1 MLNLFKKLKKLK
13 FLNFYKEESK
23 NYEALPET
31 TEFTDSIGEG
41 YWNYRIMQ
49 LEYKDEYGHEK
60 WYEMRE
66 VYYDEND
73 NIWAWSAGPKTF
85 SVESIEDIK
94 HLKEQVAL
102 AMIKPILAIKKN
114 KDGNEYIKELKRT
127 IYDIRRKK

>member
-13 FLNFYKEESK
+13 FLDSYKEESK

-31 TEFTDSIGEG
+31 KEFTDSIGEG

>member
-31 TEFTDSIGEG
+31 KEFTDSIGEG

>member
-23 NYEALPET
+23 NYEALPEIK
-31 TEFTDSIGEG
+31 EFIDSIGEG

-73 NIWAWSAGPKTF
+73 NIWAWSASPKTF

>member
-13 FLNFYKEESK
+13 FLDSYKEESK

-31 TEFTDSIGEG
+31 KEFIDSVGEG

-73 NIWAWSAGPKTF
+73 NIWAWSASPKTF

>member
-13 FLNFYKEESK
+13 FSSFYKEESK

-31 TEFTDSIGEG
+31 KEFIDSVGEG

-73 NIWAWSAGPKTF
+73 NIWAWSASPKTF

>member
-31 TEFTDSIGEG
+31 KEFIDSIGEG

-73 NIWAWSAGPKTF
+73 NIWAWSASPKTF

>member
-31 TEFTDSIGEG
+31 KEFIDSIGEG

>member
-23 NYEALPET
+23 NYEALPEIK
-31 TEFTDSIGEG
+31 EFIDSIGEG

>member
-23 NYEALPET
+23 NYEALPEIK
-31 TEFTDSIGEG
+31 EFIDSIGEG

-127 IYDIRRKK
+127 IYEIRRKK

>member
-23 NYEALPET
+23 NYEALPEAK
-31 TEFTDSIGEG
+31 EFIDSIGEG

-73 NIWAWSAGPKTF
+73 NIWAWSASPKTF

-114 KDGNEYIKELKRT
+114 KDGDEYIKELKRT